1 VVSWSAAPGTA
12 RWAEPKTRGGS
23 ELASGLHGGRRPF
36 DVELRPIEALKALS
50 PVPIRSLMGR
60 RSIPLLALA
69 AFAALVPA
77 ALLHFVG
84 RDKVVVDGWIHF
96 SGVAVGAGVATV
108 CALALT
114 IAGARQRDG
123 HAVLVGCAFSVM
135 AALLCLHGLATP
147 GVFVDDVGVAA
158 FTGGATLPIGGA
170 ILALG
175 ALSALRRPAAVRPLL
190 WLLAASVV
198 LVAGLGLA
206 AIVQPGLMPSVPE
219 SGSPAAWILLAAGLA
234 FYGIL
239 FWRALRTYLLTRR
252 GADLLVAVGI
262 VWLAAALPAALLLS
276 FRDLGWWLGHGFE
289 IAGIAAVGFTVA
301 HDLRRGAAKSR
312 PLLGDLR
319 AADLVAEAEAFLGS
333 HIRAL
338 LAELA
343 EKDAYTEEHTR
354 RVALRAAQVGDEL
367 GLSPGRLRELAIGGL
382 LHDIGKLAVPD
393 AILKKPGPLTDA
405 EYHVVMQHVHTGEA
419 LLKELGGFSP
429 LVRRL
434 VRGHHERFDG
444 SGYPRAVAGDPIPV
458 DVAVLAVCDVYDA
471 LISER
476 VYRRAWTHERA
487 LEHLRA
493 GAGTKFDPTCVE
505 ALADVLARERRT
517 DLAVAV

>member
-1 VVSWSAAPGTA
+1 MAN
-12 RWAEPKTRGGS
+12 
-23 ELASGLHGGRRPF
+23 
-36 DVELRPIEALKALS
+36 
-50 PVPIRSLMGR
+50 RSL
-60 RSIPLLALA
+60 PLLAAA
-69 AFAALVPA
+69 AFAAIVPA

-84 RDKVVVDGWIHF
+84 SEAVLVDGWIHF
-96 SGVAVGAGVATV
+96 TGVAVGAGVATL
-108 CALALT
+108 CAVALT
-114 IAGARQRDG
+114 IVGARQRDG
-123 HAVLVGCAFSVM
+123 YAVLVGSAFSVM
-135 AALLCLHGLATP
+135 TALLCLHGLATP
-147 GVFVDDVGVAA
+147 GVFVDGVGVAA

-190 WLLAASVV
+190 WLLVAAVV
-198 LVAGLGLA
+198 FILGLGVA
-206 AIVQPGLMPSVPE
+206 AMVEPGLVPAVPE
-219 SGSPAAWILLAAGLA
+219 PRSTAAWIVLGAGLA
-234 FYGIL
+234 FYAIL
-239 FWRALRTYLLTRR
+239 LWRALRTYRLTQRR
-252 GADLLVAVGI
+252 ADLLVAVGI
-262 VWLAAALPAALLLS
+262 AWLAAALPAALLLD
-276 FRDLGWWLGHGFE
+276 FRDLGWWLGHAFE
-289 IAGIAAVGFTVA
+289 IVGIAAVGFTVA
-301 HDLRRGAAKSR
+301 HDLRRGAARSR
-312 PLLGDLR
+312 PLLGNLGG
-319 AADLVAEAEAFLGS
+319 ADLVVEAEAFLGS

-343 EKDAYTEEHTR
+343 AKDAYTEEHTR

-367 GLSPGRLRELAIGGL
+367 GLSPGRLRDLAIGGL

-405 EYHVVMQHVHTGEA
+405 EYHVVIQHVYTGEA

-429 LVRRL
+429 LVHRL

-444 SGYPRAVAGDPIPV
+444 SGYPRAVAGDPIPL

-476 VYRRAWTHERA
+476 VYRKAWTHERA

-493 GAGTKFDPTCVE
+493 GSGKLYDATCVE

>member
-1 VVSWSAAPGTA
+1 MA
-12 RWAEPKTRGGS
+12 
-23 ELASGLHGGRRPF
+23 GRS
-36 DVELRPIEALKALS
+36 V
-50 PVPIRSLMGR
+50 
-60 RSIPLLALA
+60 PLLALA
-69 AFAALVPA
+69 AFAAIVPVA
-77 ALLHFVG
+77 VLHFVG
-84 RDKVVVDGWIHF
+84 SEQVLFGGWVHF
-96 SGVAVGAGVATV
+96 GGVAVGAGVATL
-108 CALALT
+108 CAVVLT

-123 HAVLVGCAFSVM
+123 YAVLVGSAFSVM

-147 GVFVDDVGVAA
+147 GVFVDEVGVAA

-190 WLLAASVV
+190 WLLAAGVV
-198 LVAGLGLA
+198 FIFGLGIA
-206 AIVQPGLMPSVPE
+206 AIVQPGLVPSVPE
-219 SGSPAAWILLAAGLA
+219 PRSTAAWIVLAAGLA
-234 FYGIL
+234 FYAVL
-239 FWRALRTYLLTRR
+239 FWRAIRTYRLTQR

-262 VWLAAALPAALLLS
+262 VWLAAALPAALLLD

-289 IAGIAAVGFTVA
+289 IVGIAAVGFTVA
-301 HDLRRGAAKSR
+301 HDLRRGAARSR
-312 PLLGDLR
+312 PLLGDLGG
-319 AADLVAEAEAFLGS
+319 ADLVVEAESFLGS

-367 GLSPGRLRELAIGGL
+367 GLSPGRLRDLAIGGL
-382 LHDIGKLAVPD
+382 LHDIGKLVVPD
-393 AILKKPGPLTDA
+393 SILKKPAALTDE
-405 EYHVVMQHVHTGEA
+405 EYHVVMQHVYTGES

-429 LVRRL
+429 LVLRL

-444 SGYPRAVAGDPIPV
+444 SGYPRAVAGDPIPL
-458 DVAVLAVCDVYDA
+458 DVAILAVCDVYDA

-476 VYRRAWTHERA
+476 VYREAWTHERA

-493 GAGTKFDPTCVE
+493 GAGKLFDASCVE
-505 ALADVLARERRT
+505 ALADVLARERRSE
-517 DLAVAV
+517 LAVAV

>member
-1 VVSWSAAPGTA
+1 MAN
-12 RWAEPKTRGGS
+12 
-23 ELASGLHGGRRPF
+23 
-36 DVELRPIEALKALS
+36 
-50 PVPIRSLMGR
+50 RSL
-60 RSIPLLALA
+60 PLLAAA
-69 AFAALVPA
+69 AFAAIVPA

-84 RDKVVVDGWIHF
+84 SEAVLVDGWIHF
-96 SGVAVGAGVATV
+96 TGVAVGAGVATL
-108 CALALT
+108 CAVALT
-114 IAGARQRDG
+114 IVGARQRDG
-123 HAVLVGCAFSVM
+123 YAVLVGSAFSVM

-147 GVFVDDVGVAA
+147 GVFVDGVGVAA

-190 WLLAASVV
+190 WLLVAAVV
-198 LVAGLGLA
+198 FILGLGVA
-206 AIVQPGLMPSVPE
+206 AMVEPGLVPAVPE
-219 SGSPAAWILLAAGLA
+219 PRSTAAWIVLGAGLA
-234 FYGIL
+234 FYAIL
-239 FWRALRTYLLTRR
+239 FWRALRTYRLTQRR
-252 GADLLVAVGI
+252 ADLLVAVGI
-262 VWLAAALPAALLLS
+262 AWLAAALPAALLLD
-276 FRDLGWWLGHGFE
+276 FRDLGWWLGHAFE
-289 IAGIAAVGFTVA
+289 IVGIAAVGFTVA
-301 HDLRRGAAKSR
+301 HDLRRGAARSR
-312 PLLGDLR
+312 PLLGDLGG
-319 AADLVAEAEAFLGS
+319 ADLVAEAEAFLGS

-343 EKDAYTEEHTR
+343 EKDTYTEEHTR

-367 GLSPGRLRELAIGGL
+367 GLSPGRLRDLAIGGL

-405 EYHVVMQHVHTGEA
+405 EYHVVIQHVHTGEA

-429 LVRRL
+429 LVHRL

-444 SGYPRAVAGDPIPV
+444 SGYPRAVAGDPIPL

-476 VYRRAWTHERA
+476 VYRKAWTHERA

-493 GAGTKFDPTCVE
+493 GSGSSTTRPASRRSPMCSHASGARISPSPSSYAG
-505 ALADVLARERRT
+505 ANSSNLLRR
-517 DLAVAV
+517 

>member
-1 VVSWSAAPGTA
+1 MP
-12 RWAEPKTRGGS
+12 RWH
-23 ELASGLHGGRRPF
+23 L
-36 DVELRPIEALKALS
+36 
-50 PVPIRSLMGR
+50 
-60 RSIPLLALA
+60 PLLALA
-69 AFAALVPA
+69 ACLAVVPV

-84 RDKVVVDGWIHF
+84 GENVRIDSWIHF
-96 SGVAVGAGVATV
+96 GGVGLGAGVATL
-108 CALALT
+108 CAVALT
-114 IAGARQRDG
+114 VAGARQRDAYG
-123 HAVLVGCAFSVM
+123 VLVGSAFSVM

-147 GVFVDDVGVAA
+147 GIFVEEVGVTA

-175 ALSALRRPAAVRPLL
+175 ALAPLRRPAAVKPLL
-190 WLLAASVV
+190 WLLAAGV
-198 LVAGLGLA
+198 LFILGLGAA
-206 AIVQPGLMPSVPE
+206 AIVEPGIVPSVPE
-219 SGSPAAWILLAAGLA
+219 PRSPAAWAVLVAGLA

-239 FWRALRTYLLTRR
+239 FWRALRTYALTQRR
-252 GADLLVAVGI
+252 ADLLVAVGI

-276 FRDLGWWLGHGFE
+276 FRDLGWWLGHAFE
-289 IAGIAAVGFTVA
+289 IVGIAVVGFTVA
-301 HDLRRGAAKSR
+301 HDLRRGAARSR
-312 PLLGDLR
+312 PLLGDLG
-319 AADLVAEAEAFLGS
+319 AADLVVEAEAFLGS

-367 GLSPGRLRELAIGGL
+367 GLSPGRLRDLAIGGL

-393 AILKKPGPLTDA
+393 EILKKPGPLTDE
-405 EYHVVMQHVHTGEA
+405 EYQVVMQHVYTGPA
-419 LLKELGGFSP
+419 LLRELGGFSP
-429 LVRRL
+429 MVHRL

-444 SGYPRAVAGDPIPV
+444 SGYPRAVAGDPIPL
-458 DVAVLAVCDVYDA
+458 DVAILAVCDVYDA

-476 VYRRAWTHERA
+476 VYRKAWSHERA

-493 GAGTKFDPTCVE
+493 GAGKLFDATCVE
-505 ALADVLARERRT
+505 ALADVLARERGV

>member
-1 VVSWSAAPGTA
+1 VVN
-12 RWAEPKTRGGS
+12 
-23 ELASGLHGGRRPF
+23 
-36 DVELRPIEALKALS
+36 
-50 PVPIRSLMGR
+50 
-60 RSIPLLALA
+60 RSIPLLAAA
-69 AFAALVPA
+69 AFTAIVPVA
-77 ALLHFVG
+77 VLHFVG
-84 RDKVVVDGWIHF
+84 RDKVLIDGWIHF
-96 SGVAVGAGVATV
+96 GGVALGAGVATV
-108 CALALT
+108 CAVALT
-114 IAGARQRDG
+114 VAGARQRDG

-147 GVFVDDVGVAA
+147 GIVVGFNGVVG
-158 FTGGATLPIGGA
+158 FTGGATLPLGGA

-175 ALSALRRPAAVRPLL
+175 TLSALRRPAAVRPLL
-190 WLLAASVV
+190 WLLGAGVV
-198 LVAGLGLA
+198 FIFALGISALVE
-206 AIVQPGLMPSVPE
+206 PGLVPSVPE
-219 SGSPAAWILLAAGLA
+219 PRSTAAWIVLAAGLA
-234 FYGIL
+234 FYGVL

-276 FRDLGWWLGHGFE
+276 FRDLGWWLGHAFE
-289 IAGIAAVGFTVA
+289 IVGIAAVGFTVA
-301 HDLRRGAAKSR
+301 HDLRRGAARSR
-312 PLLGDLR
+312 PLLGDLGG
-319 AADLVAEAEAFLGS
+319 ADLVVEAEDFLGS

-367 GLSPGRLRELAIGGL
+367 GLSPGRLRDLAIGGL
-382 LHDIGKLAVPD
+382 LHDIGKLKVPD

-405 EYHVVMQHVHTGEA
+405 EYDVVMHHVHTGEA

-429 LVRRL
+429 VVHRL
-434 VRGHHERFDG
+434 VLGHHERFDG
-444 SGYPRAVAGDPIPV
+444 SGYPSAVAGDHIPL
-458 DVAVLAVCDVYDA
+458 DVAILAVCDVYDA

-476 VYRRAWTHERA
+476 VYRRAWSHERA

-493 GAGTKFDPTCVE
+493 GSGKLFDATCVE
-505 ALADVLARERRT
+505 ALADVLTRERGR